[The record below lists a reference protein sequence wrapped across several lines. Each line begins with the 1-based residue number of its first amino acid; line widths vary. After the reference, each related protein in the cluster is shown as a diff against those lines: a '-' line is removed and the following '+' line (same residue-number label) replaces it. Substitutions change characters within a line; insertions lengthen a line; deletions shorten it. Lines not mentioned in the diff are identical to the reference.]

1 MKPSDDAKHKTETSV
16 RELTR
21 DEAQVA
27 DEQEQEREPEV
38 TEDARVMDE
47 GEWEE
52 VAEDATG

>member
-21 DEAQVA
+21 DEAQVT

-38 TEDARVMDE
+38 TEDAP
-47 GEWEE
+47 G
-52 VAEDATG
+52 